1 MTTTAVPVARTL
13 PDFCALAQLG
23 DDAKALLHA
32 TDGPRQ
38 YLRRLLEAEQFA
50 DAVRFVA
57 HALPTRE
64 GIWWAWVCARRA
76 SGAEPPPAIRA
87 ALDATERWVTQPTD
101 ENRRLAMRMAEE
113 AGLDTPAGCAA
124 LAVFFSGGS
133 IAPPESPPVPAPEF
147 VSAKAI
153 AGAVI
158 AAAVTTEP
166 EKAPEKFRAFIAQG
180 MEVVNKLQLWGPA

>member
-1 MTTTAVPVARTL
+1 MTTSAQPAARTL
-13 PDFCALAQLG
+13 PEFCELAQLG
-23 DDAKALLHA
+23 DEARALLHP
-32 TDGPRQ
+32 TDGPRPFV
-38 YLRRLLEAEQFA
+38 RRLVEAEQFA

-64 GIWWAWVCARRA
+64 GIWWAWVCARRVA
-76 SGAEPPPAIRA
+76 GADPPSAIRG

-101 ENRRLAMRMAEE
+101 ENRRLAMRMAE
-113 AGLDTPAGCAA
+113 AAQFNTPAGCAA

-133 IAPPESPPVPAPEF
+133 IAPAGSPPVPAPEF

-158 AAAVTTEP
+158 AAAVITEP

-180 MEVVNKLQLWGPA
+180 LDVVEKLHLWGAA